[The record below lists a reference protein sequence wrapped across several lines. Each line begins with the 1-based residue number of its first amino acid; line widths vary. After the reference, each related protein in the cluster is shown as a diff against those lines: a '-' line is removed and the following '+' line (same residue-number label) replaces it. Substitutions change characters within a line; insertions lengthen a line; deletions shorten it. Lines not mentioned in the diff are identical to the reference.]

1 MPDQPHSESS
11 PAPKPPSRPPSA
23 SKPRILVAEDDDD
36 IRAVFEM
43 VLDDRYEIRCAGTAA
58 HALAVAATW
67 KPDVILLDWTLPDA
81 SGEDVVAR
89 LRAMKAGFENVPI
102 VVVSGA
108 PTLKALAAKI
118 GAVPCPKPCD
128 VDQLTT
134 AIELALGATQR
145 P

>member
-11 PAPKPPSRPPSA
+11 PAPKPASKPPRA